1 MRPEILIPLRPD
13 EVLAHE
19 ELSNEYGTLEP
30 GARVRMIRD
39 PWFGLLGEVVDLPHE
54 LQTLESGSKARVLTV
69 KVDDGRQLT
78 VPRANVELI
87 EE

>member
-13 EVLAHE
+13 EVTPEE
-19 ELSNEYGTLEP
+19 ELSTEYGMLAP

-39 PWFGLLGEVVDLPHE
+39 PYFGLLGDVVDLPHE
-54 LQTLESGSKARVLTV
+54 LQMLESGSKARVLTV